1 MDYHTPKIMGILNL
15 TPDSFYDGNQYLS
28 EKAMLNHVAQMLD
41 EEADIIDIG
50 AFSSR
55 PGADFV
61 SIDEERKRLLPSVK
75 SIIKHF
81 PKTVISIDTYRS
93 QIAKEV
99 VAEGAQIIND
109 ISAGNLDDKMF
120 ETIAQLQ
127 VPYIMMHMQGT
138 PKNMQIQPKYNDV
151 VQDIKDFFN
160 QKIARLEKLQHHQI
174 IIDPGFGFGKTL
186 SYNYELL
193 HRLNEFMSIDKPLL
207 VGISRKS
214 MLYKLLDKTPNEVLN
229 ATTIANTIAIL
240 KGAKILRVHDVKQ
253 AKEIIKITQ
262 YDF

>member
-1 MDYHTPKIMGILNL
+1 MGILNL
-15 TPDSFYDGNQYLS
+15 TPDSFYDGNQYLA
-28 EKAMLNHVAQMLD
+28 EKAMLNRVTQMLE

-61 SIDEERKRLLPSVK
+61 SLDEERKRLLPSVK

-93 QIAKEV
+93 EIAKEV

-109 ISAGNLDDKMF
+109 ISAGNLDGKMF
-120 ETIAQLQ
+120 ESIAKLQ

-138 PKNMQIQPKYNDV
+138 PKNMQKHPKYDDV
-151 VQDIKDFFN
+151 VGEIKDFFN
-160 QKIARLEKLQHHQI
+160 QKIAELERLNHQNI

-186 SYNYELL
+186 SHNYELL
-193 HRLNEFMSIDKPLL
+193 HRLEEFSSIDKPLL

-214 MLYKLLDKTPNEVLN
+214 MLYKLLDKTPGEVLN

-240 KGAKILRVHDVKQ
+240 KGAKILRVHDIKE
-253 AKEIIKITQ
+253 AKEILKITQ
-262 YDF
+262 YDYSR

>member
-1 MDYHTPKIMGILNL
+1 MGILNL
-15 TPDSFYDGNQYLS
+15 TPDSFYDGNQYLA
-28 EKAMLNHVAQMLD
+28 EKAMLNRVTQMLE

-61 SIDEERKRLLPSVK
+61 SLDEERKRLLPSVK

-93 QIAKEV
+93 EIAKEV

-109 ISAGNLDDKMF
+109 ISAGNLDGKMF
-120 ETIAQLQ
+120 ESIAKLQ

-138 PKNMQIQPKYNDV
+138 PKNMQKHPKYDDV
-151 VQDIKDFFN
+151 VGEIKDFFN
-160 QKIARLEKLQHHQI
+160 QKIAELERLNHQNI

-186 SYNYELL
+186 SHNYELL
-193 HRLNEFMSIDKPLL
+193 HRLEEFSSIDKPLL

-214 MLYKLLDKTPNEVLN
+214 MLYKLLDKTPGEVLN

-253 AKEIIKITQ
+253 AKEILKITQ
-262 YDF
+262 YDYSR